1 MENTIKIERKKF
13 NIVSTAEKY
22 ANFKIKEG
30 RYLYNETQSSLLLL
44 LLLLLSHSDL
54 TVCQKLGVTYKA
66 LLLWKNLSN
75 HTSRIEYYCY
85 YSFMDE
91 NIGHRLG
98 RG

>member
-1 MENTIKIERKKF
+1 MENTIKIERKNF

-44 LLLLLSHSDL
+44 LLSHSDL
-54 TVCQKLGVTYKA
+54 TVYQKLGVTYKA

>member
-1 MENTIKIERKKF
+1 LENTIKIERKNF

-22 ANFKIKEG
+22 ANFKTKEG

-44 LLLLLSHSDL
+44 LLSHSDL
-54 TVCQKLGVTYKA
+54 TVYQKLGVTYKA